1 MAARR
6 LVPLLALF
14 LVLLPSVL
22 GAAEPSLEPFL
33 GKWSGVGVSEK
44 YLEAGYFTYT
54 ERDLD
59 MSVTKTEEGFE
70 LTWTTGMRPEGSDG
84 PVTVRKTT
92 TLTFKETE
100 PGVFEADAP
109 PPWVKSYRWAR
120 LVDKS
125 LVVYIFEV
133 RPTGFYE
140 ISRYVR
146 TITAPGEMELGF
158 TRDLDGRPVR
168 QVTGQLSRVAE

>member
-1 MAARR
+1 MTARQ
-6 LVPLLALF
+6 LVSLLVF
-14 LVLLPSVL
+14 VLVLLPSTL
-22 GAAEPSLEPFL
+22 GAAESSIEPFL
-33 GKWSGVGVSEK
+33 GKWSGVGVTER

-59 MSVTKTEEGFE
+59 VIVSKTDQGFD
-70 LTWTTGMRPEGSDG
+70 LTWTTGLRPEGSTG
-84 PVTVRKTT
+84 AVTLRKTT
-92 TLTFKETE
+92 TLTFKETA
-100 PGVFEADAP
+100 PGLFEADAP

-125 LVVYIFEV
+125 MVVYIFEV
-133 RPTGFYE
+133 RPPGFHE